1 MFGCVWASH
10 YRSERQKMSENQ
22 QAHTIKL
29 ETNKLILLHQ
39 HNHQHNICITR
50 LAMGLNTIR
59 CMLFWVYSLT
69 SFVDTSS
76 YFSGFKNSVLFLFV
90 SYYLFPLFC
99 FVLFVTNKF
108 GNTWIVFYAPA
119 IGSLSVCYHV
129 CESVKRMLYGI
140 RIRMPIFHN
149 YKHRQI
155 IADADIN
162 THLCVYDMWSLFVY
176 SVVISDRR

>member
-1 MFGCVWASH
+1 MHRLEISIQSKWKTKTEHYYHGMFGCVWASH

-22 QAHTIKL
+22 LAHTIKL
-29 ETNKLILLHQ
+29 ETNTLILLHQ

-59 CMLFWVYSLT
+59 CMLFWAYSLT

-99 FVLFVTNKF
+99 FVLFCLWPINLEILELYFTHQRLALFLCVIMCVKVSRECCMASAF
-108 GNTWIVFYAPA
+108 
-119 IGSLSVCYHV
+119 VCQFFT
-129 CESVKRMLYGI
+129 I
-140 RIRMPIFHN
+140 
-149 YKHRQI
+149 
-155 IADADIN
+155 IN
-162 THLCVYDMWSLFVY
+162 TDKLSLTL
-176 SVVISDRR
+176 I